1 MKIYKPSIFVVL
13 LLALFVSTAFIN
25 QGPIEEKKSIFD
37 LLNFQEVVEVELFTN
52 FEKMD
57 SLRKTNE
64 YQGATFA
71 FEGPDEKVSKWAI
84 KVRTRGKYRRRICD
98 QPPIKLNF
106 VKPELEKA
114 GLRKDD
120 ELKLVTQCKNGS
132 TGKDYVLREYLA
144 YQLYQI
150 ISDNSYRSQLV
161 RIKYN
166 CTATGD
172 VDKGWGIIL
181 EDEKTLARRL
191 NAKSCDECYGRKKEQ
206 FESSELT
213 KASLYQYMIGNT
225 DFSVTLSK
233 NIKIF
238 TKKNDPDST
247 LTVAPYDFD
256 FSGLV
261 NASYSLPRAEHGQKT
276 VRDRVFLGLSSD
288 EELAPTIEH
297 FKAKKEELFD
307 RIDSFK
313 LLSKSS
319 RNDIKSYLKDFYSS
333 IEETG
338 IKRSIRE

>member
-1 MKIYKPSIFVVL
+1 MKIYKPIVFVGL
-13 LLALFVSTAFIN
+13 LLLLFVSTAFIN
-25 QGPIEEKKSIFD
+25 HDTSDEKETLFD
-37 LLNFQEVVEVELFTN
+37 LLNFQQVVEVELFTN

-64 YQGATFA
+64 YQGATFT
-71 FEGPDEKVSKWAI
+71 FEDANEEISKWSM

-106 VKPELEKA
+106 VKPELEEA

-120 ELKLVTQCKNGS
+120 ELKLVTQCKNGPM
-132 TGKDYVLREYLA
+132 GKDYVLREYLA

-161 RIKYN
+161 KIRYN

-191 NAKSCDECYGRKKEQ
+191 NAKSCEDCFGRKKEQ

-225 DFSVTLSK
+225 DFSVPLNK

-261 NASYSLPRAEHGQKT
+261 NASYSLPRSEHGQT
-276 VRDRVFLGLSSD
+276 SVRDRVFLGLSTD
-288 EELAPTIEH
+288 EELAPAIEH
-297 FKAKKEELFD
+297 FKAKKQELFD
-307 RIDSFK
+307 HIDDFK
-313 LLSKSS
+313 LMSKSS
-319 RNDIKSYLKDFYSS
+319 RVDIKNYLKDFYSS
-333 IEETG
+333 IEEKG